1 LINYDELAFNYIE
14 NYQKLIAMENQSG
27 QPPRKNSNVIYFL
40 IVVVL
45 ALLATDVYLY
55 LQKNKS
61 DTKIVYQND
70 EKTRLQTEL
79 DSLEAQIEQ
88 VNTGKTKMTADMTA
102 KNDSL
107 KAKIKVLRSELAKGK
122 LTQGELDKAQEDIK
136 QLRYFVTKYTA
147 DIEELKKQNTSLTGE
162 RDTLKTTLKV
172 ATQKDST
179 LTKQNEDLGAKVK
192 VGSAIKLATSDV
204 VAYKVKGSGKEVDV
218 KRAGPAKKIKIN
230 FTVASNDIAEKG
242 MHDIFVRIIDPTGNL
257 ITATDS
263 GTFNADGQDLQFTY
277 KTAIDYKNDGSGYT
291 IDWVNPAA
299 FQKGSYTVM
308 LYADGYTMGK
318 TSFTLK

>member
-1 LINYDELAFNYIE
+1 
-14 NYQKLIAMENQSG
+14 MENQTG
-27 QPPRKNSNVIYFL
+27 QTPKKNSNVIYFL

-61 DTKIVYQND
+61 DTRIVYQD
-70 EKTRLQTEL
+70 TEKTRLQTEL

-88 VNTGKTKMTADMTA
+88 VNSGKAKLSTAMQA

-107 KAKIKVLRSELAKGK
+107 QAKIKVLRQELAKGK
-122 LTQGELDKAQEDIK
+122 LTQADLNKAQEDIK
-136 QLRYFVTKYTA
+136 QLRYFVANYTA
-147 DIEELKKQNTSLTGE
+147 QIDELKKQNTTLTSE
-162 RDTLKTTLKV
+162 RDTLKTNLVV
-172 ATQKDST
+172 AAKKDST
-179 LTKQNEDLGAKVK
+179 LSKQNEDLGAKVK

-218 KRAGPAKKIKIN
+218 KRASPAKKIKIN
-230 FTVASNDIAEKG
+230 FTVAGNSLAEKG

-257 ITATDS
+257 ITETDS
-263 GTFNADGQDLQFTY
+263 GNFNADGQDLQFTY
-277 KTAIDYKNDGSGYT
+277 KTSIDFKDDGSAYV
-291 IDWVNPAA
+291 IDWVNPVA
-299 FQKGSYTVM
+299 FQKGTYTVL

-318 TSFTLK
+318 TSFMLK

>member
-1 LINYDELAFNYIE
+1 
-14 NYQKLIAMENQSG
+14 MENQTS
-27 QPPRKNSNVIYFL
+27 QTPKKNSNVIYFL

-61 DTKIVYQND
+61 DTKVVYQND

-88 VNTGKTKMTADMTA
+88 VNVGKTKMSATLQA

-107 KAKIKVLRSELAKGK
+107 RAKIKVLRVELAKGK
-122 LTQGELDKAQEDIK
+122 LTVAELAKAQEDVK

-147 DIEELKKQNTSLTGE
+147 DIEELKKQNVSLATE
-162 RDTLKTTLKV
+162 RDTLKTNLVTAAKKDSDLTKRNKDLDTKVKVASALKV
-172 ATQKDST
+172 ATVD
-179 LTKQNEDLGAKVK
+179 
-192 VGSAIKLATSDV
+192 I
-204 VAYKVKGSGKEVDV
+204 VAYKVRGSGKEVDT
-218 KRAGPAKKIKIN
+218 KRSGPAKKIKIN
-230 FTVASNDIAEKG
+230 FTVASNAVAEKS
-242 MHDIFVRIIDPTGNL
+242 MHDIYVRVIDPTGNL
-257 ITATDS
+257 ITGTDS

-277 KTAIDYKNDGSGYT
+277 KTAIEFKDDGSGYT
-291 IDWVNPAA
+291 IDWNNPVA
-299 FQKGSYTVM
+299 FQKGSYTVL

-318 TSFTLK
+318 TSFSLK

>member
-1 LINYDELAFNYIE
+1 
-14 NYQKLIAMENQSG
+14 MENETRQT
-27 QPPRKNSNVIYFL
+27 PKKNSNVIYFL

-55 LQKNKS
+55 LQKRGS

-88 VNTGKTKMTADMTA
+88 VNTGKTKLSADMQA

-107 KAKIKVLRSELAKGK
+107 KSKIKVLRSELAKGK
-122 LTQGELDKAQEDIK
+122 LTQAELAKAQEDVK
-136 QLRYFVTKYTA
+136 QLRYFVTNYTA
-147 DIEELKKQNTSLTGE
+147 QIEELKKQNTSLAAE
-162 RDTLKTTLKV
+162 RDTLKTTIKTV
-172 ATQKDST
+172 TQKDST
-179 LTKQNEDLGAKVK
+179 LAKQNQDLGAKVK
-192 VGSAIKLATSDV
+192 VGSAIKLATADV
-204 VAYKVKGSGKEVDV
+204 VAYKIKGSGKEVDV
-218 KRAGPAKKIKIN
+218 KRASPAKKIKID

-257 ITATDS
+257 ITGTDS
-263 GTFNADGQDLQFTY
+263 GPFNADGQDLQFTY
-277 KTAIDYKNDGSGYT
+277 KTSIDFKNDGSGYT
-291 IDWVNPAA
+291 IDWVNPVA
-299 FQKGSYTVM
+299 FQKGTYTVL

-318 TSFTLK
+318 TSFPLK

>member
-1 LINYDELAFNYIE
+1 
-14 NYQKLIAMENQSG
+14 MENQTG
-27 QPPRKNSNVIYFL
+27 QTPKKNSNVIYFL

-88 VNTGKTKMTADMTA
+88 VNAGKTKLSTEMQA

-107 KAKIKVLRSELAKGK
+107 QTKIKVLRSELAKGK
-122 LTQGELDKAQEDIK
+122 LTVAELNKAQEDVK

-147 DIEELKKQNTSLTGE
+147 DIEELKKQNTSLTNE
-162 RDTLKTTLKV
+162 RDTLKTTLK
-172 ATQKDST
+172 TQYQKDSS
-179 LTKQNEDLGAKVK
+179 LTKQNQDLGAKVK
-192 VGSAIKLATSDV
+192 VGSAIKLAEAN
-204 VAYKVKGSGKEVDV
+204 VAAFKVKGSGKEVEV
-218 KRAGPAKKIKIN
+218 KRASPAKKIKIN

-257 ITATDS
+257 VTEPDS

-277 KTAIDYKNDGSGYT
+277 KTSIDFKNDGSGYT
-291 IDWVNPAA
+291 IDWQNPGA
-299 FQKGSYTVM
+299 FQKGDYTVV

-318 TSFTLK
+318 TGFALK